1 MKIIAAIYA
10 RYSTDQQRET
20 SIDDQIRRCTELGQR
35 HNLEVP
41 HELVF
46 FDAALSGTA
55 KDLNKR
61 TGYQNLL
68 AAWDAGLF
76 QVLLVDEVSRLARD
90 GVELALLQRRLEN
103 TPVRLIAANGLDT
116 AVPNWELMLGLQGM
130 LSQQTVRDTQHRVVR
145 GMVGQLQ
152 RGYMVASPPFGYQ
165 LDRKL
170 TVDGDRVGTHWRID
184 EQEAALVREIYALR
198 RQGKSF
204 NAISRVLNERGIP
217 IRRKPKKSA
226 GYWRPGSLAN
236 LLKNPIY
243 RGEFVWN
250 DSLNAR
256 LKAKKT
262 GRTLTPLHFQ
272 RPQLRI
278 VDDATWFDCNNKTH
292 SRSGY
297 GGGKH
302 PLAGLFECGACG
314 AMLTVSSGRTPSLYC
329 AQCTQACC
337 VSAPDALRH
346 RGSVSASGVKEMLL
360 LALRELLSPEVV
372 EAFKDRLR
380 HRLMGGV
387 EEEVAK
393 VRRLHALA
401 KQSMERLARVLSSLE
416 SDDPVLE
423 AEYRTKQTEFRRL
436 EETVAELESRQEIF
450 NRAALEK
457 QLSVDPQVLLDK
469 IFDGSQPAEKV
480 RAVLARLF
488 PKLVFRGKSDRATAV
503 FELSYSPGAA
513 AALASDT
520 TTLDDEPLVRLVQL
534 RSGAKRPTEWKI
546 VWL

>member
-1 MKIIAAIYA
+1 
-10 RYSTDQQRET
+10 
-20 SIDDQIRRCTELGQR
+20 
-35 HNLEVP
+35 
-41 HELVF
+41 
-46 FDAALSGTA
+46 
-55 KDLNKR
+55 
-61 TGYQNLL
+61 
-68 AAWDAGLF
+68 
-76 QVLLVDEVSRLARD
+76 
-90 GVELALLQRRLEN
+90 
-103 TPVRLIAANGLDT
+103 
-116 AVPNWELMLGLQGM
+116 
-130 LSQQTVRDTQHRVVR
+130 
-145 GMVGQLQ
+145 
-152 RGYMVASPPFGYQ
+152 
-165 LDRKL
+165 
-170 TVDGDRVGTHWRID
+170 
-184 EQEAALVREIYALR
+184 
-198 RQGKSF
+198 
-204 NAISRVLNERGIP
+204 
-217 IRRKPKKSA
+217 
-226 GYWRPGSLAN
+226 
-236 LLKNPIY
+236 
-243 RGEFVWN
+243 
-250 DSLNAR
+250 
-256 LKAKKT
+256 
-262 GRTLTPLHFQ
+262 
-272 RPQLRI
+272 
-278 VDDATWFDCNNKTH
+278 
-292 SRSGY
+292 
-297 GGGKH
+297 
-302 PLAGLFECGACG
+302 
-314 AMLTVSSGRTPSLYC
+314 
-329 AQCTQACC
+329 
-337 VSAPDALRH
+337 
-346 RGSVSASGVKEMLL
+346 MLL